1 MVLLVVLV
9 VVDQAIVKLQVQLV
23 QQTLVVV
30 GVADL
35 GFLVVVLIRVVVQ
48 VDLEL

>member
-1 MVLLVVLV
+1 VVLLVEPV
-9 VVDQAIVKLQVQLV
+9 VVDQVIVKLQVQLV

-30 GVADL
+30 GVVDL